1 MAELRAY
8 CHLDRLQPQF
18 ASLFASACRG
28 FLSVEGMASLFVEVV
43 PGVEINR
50 LSDIALKI
58 TNSKPGEMIVERR
71 YGMLEIH
78 SFEQEE
84 VLHAGSMILDELGLK
99 EEERLAPSVLATS
112 IINKIDPYQAVIINR
127 NSKGMLILGG
137 DDVYLLEVTPAA
149 YSSIAANEAEK
160 HCDVRLVDIRF
171 FGASG
176 RIYMAGTESE
186 IQAAAKKVVETGEQ
200 GILICATGSGICL
213 AANKVK
219 GARGAVV
226 WDEFTALQA
235 KEHNNA
241 NILCLA
247 GKVLDKETAKKIVR
261 LWLEADYAGEERH
274 ARRLGK
280 IEEAEK

>member
-8 CHLDRLQPQF
+8 CYLDQLQPQF

-28 FLSVEGMASLFVEVV
+28 FLSVEGMSSLFVEVV
-43 PGVEINR
+43 PGIEINR

-58 TNSKPGEMIVERR
+58 TNSRPGEMIVERR

-84 VLHAGSMILDELGLK
+84 VLHAGKMILDELGLK
-99 EEERLAPSVLATS
+99 QDQRLAPSVLATS

-171 FGASG
+171 FGAAG
-176 RIYMAGTESE
+176 RLYLAGSESE
-186 IQAAAKKVVETGEQ
+186 IQTAAKKVVETLNN
-200 GILICATGSGICL
+200 I
-213 AANKVK
+213 K
-219 GARGAVV
+219 GR
-226 WDEFTALQA
+226 TQ
-235 KEHNNA
+235 N
-241 NILCLA
+241 
-247 GKVLDKETAKKIVR
+247 
-261 LWLEADYAGEERH
+261 
-274 ARRLGK
+274 
-280 IEEAEK
+280 

>member
-8 CHLDRLQPQF
+8 CYLDRLQPQF

-43 PGVEINR
+43 PGIEINR
-50 LSDIALKI
+50 LTDIALKI
-58 TNSKPGEMIVERR
+58 TNSKPGEMIVERV

-84 VLHAGSMILDELGLK
+84 VLHAGKMILTELGL
-99 EEERLAPSVLATS
+99 EQEQRLAPKVLATS

-160 HCDVRLVDIRF
+160 HCHVRLVDIRF
-171 FGASG
+171 FGAAG
-176 RIYMAGTESE
+176 RIYLAGTESE
-186 IQAAAKKVVETGEQ
+186 IQAAAKKVVET
-200 GILICATGSGICL
+200 LNS
-213 AANKVK
+213 
-219 GARGAVV
+219 
-226 WDEFTALQA
+226 
-235 KEHNNA
+235 
-241 NILCLA
+241 
-247 GKVLDKETAKKIVR
+247 
-261 LWLEADYAGEERH
+261 
-274 ARRLGK
+274 
-280 IEEAEK
+280 IEGRKQ

>member
-8 CHLDRLQPQF
+8 CYLDRLQPQF

-43 PGVEINR
+43 PGIEINR
-50 LSDIALKI
+50 LTDIALKI
-58 TNSKPGEMIVERR
+58 TNSRPGEMIVERV

-84 VLHAGSMILDELGLK
+84 VLHAGKVILDELGLK
-99 EEERLAPSVLATS
+99 QEQRLAPKVLATS

-160 HCDVRLVDIRF
+160 HCNVRLVDIRF
-171 FGASG
+171 FGAAG
-176 RIYMAGTESE
+176 RIYLAGTESE
-186 IQAAAKKVVETGEQ
+186 VQAAAQRIVET
-200 GILICATGSGICL
+200 L
-213 AANKVK
+213 N
-219 GARGAVV
+219 
-226 WDEFTALQA
+226 ALQGR
-235 KEHNNA
+235 KP
-241 NILCLA
+241 
-247 GKVLDKETAKKIVR
+247 
-261 LWLEADYAGEERH
+261 
-274 ARRLGK
+274 
-280 IEEAEK
+280 

>member
-8 CHLDRLQPQF
+8 CYLDRLQPQF

-43 PGVEINR
+43 PGIEINR
-50 LSDIALKI
+50 LTDIALKI
-58 TNSKPGEMIVERR
+58 TNSRPGEMIVERV

-84 VLHAGSMILDELGLK
+84 VLHAGKMILTELGL
-99 EEERLAPSVLATS
+99 EQEQRLAPKVLATS

-160 HCDVRLVDIRF
+160 HCNVRLVDIRF
-171 FGASG
+171 FGAAG
-176 RIYMAGTESE
+176 RIYLAGTESE
-186 IQAAAKKVVETGEQ
+186 IQAAAKKVVET
-200 GILICATGSGICL
+200 LNS
-213 AANKVK
+213 
-219 GARGAVV
+219 
-226 WDEFTALQA
+226 
-235 KEHNNA
+235 
-241 NILCLA
+241 
-247 GKVLDKETAKKIVR
+247 
-261 LWLEADYAGEERH
+261 
-274 ARRLGK
+274 
-280 IEEAEK
+280 IEGRKQ

>member
-8 CHLDRLQPQF
+8 CYLDRLQPQF

-50 LSDIALKI
+50 LSDIALKA

-78 SFEQEE
+78 SFEQAE
-84 VLHAGSMILDELGLK
+84 VLHAGSMILDELGLQ

-160 HCDVRLVDIRF
+160 HCGVRLVDIRF

-186 IQAAAKKVVETGEQ
+186 IQTAAKKVVET
-200 GILICATGSGICL
+200 
-213 AANKVK
+213 
-219 GARGAVV
+219 
-226 WDEFTALQA
+226 
-235 KEHNNA
+235 
-241 NILCLA
+241 
-247 GKVLDKETAKKIVR
+247 
-261 LWLEADYAGEERH
+261 
-274 ARRLGK
+274 LGK
-280 IEEAEK
+280 IKGRTS

>member
-8 CHLDRLQPQF
+8 CYLDRLQPQF

-50 LSDIALKI
+50 LSDIALKA

-78 SFEQEE
+78 SFEQAE
-84 VLHAGSMILDELGLK
+84 VLHAGSMILDELGLQ
-99 EEERLAPSVLATS
+99 EEERLTPSVLATS

-160 HCDVRLVDIRF
+160 HCGVRLVDIRF

-186 IQAAAKKVVETGEQ
+186 IQAAAKKVVET
-200 GILICATGSGICL
+200 
-213 AANKVK
+213 
-219 GARGAVV
+219 
-226 WDEFTALQA
+226 
-235 KEHNNA
+235 
-241 NILCLA
+241 
-247 GKVLDKETAKKIVR
+247 
-261 LWLEADYAGEERH
+261 
-274 ARRLGK
+274 LGK
-280 IEEAEK
+280 IKGRTP

>member
-8 CHLDRLQPQF
+8 CYLDRLQPQF

-84 VLHAGSMILDELGLK
+84 VLHAGRMILEELGLK

-112 IINKIDPYQAVIINR
+112 IINKIDPYHAVIINR

-149 YSSIAANEAEK
+149 YSSVAANEAEK
-160 HCDVRLVDIRF
+160 HCGVRLVDIRF

-176 RIYMAGTESE
+176 RIYLAGTESE
-186 IQAAAKKVVETGEQ
+186 IQTAAKKVVET
-200 GILICATGSGICL
+200 L
-213 AANKVK
+213 
-219 GARGAVV
+219 
-226 WDEFTALQA
+226 
-235 KEHNNA
+235 
-241 NILCLA
+241 
-247 GKVLDKETAKKIVR
+247 KKIKGR
-261 LWLEADYAGEERH
+261 
-274 ARRLGK
+274 
-280 IEEAEK
+280 IP

>member
-8 CHLDRLQPQF
+8 CYLDRLQPQF

-43 PGVEINR
+43 PGIEINR
-50 LSDIALKI
+50 LTDIALKI
-58 TNSKPGEMIVERR
+58 TNSRPGEMIVERV

-84 VLHAGSMILDELGLK
+84 VLHAGKMILDELGLK
-99 EEERLAPSVLATS
+99 QEQRLAPKVLATS

-160 HCDVRLVDIRF
+160 HCNVRLVDIRF
-171 FGASG
+171 FGAAG
-176 RIYMAGTESE
+176 RIYLAGTESE
-186 IQAAAKKVVETGEQ
+186 IQAAAKKVVET
-200 GILICATGSGICL
+200 LNS
-213 AANKVK
+213 
-219 GARGAVV
+219 
-226 WDEFTALQA
+226 
-235 KEHNNA
+235 
-241 NILCLA
+241 
-247 GKVLDKETAKKIVR
+247 
-261 LWLEADYAGEERH
+261 
-274 ARRLGK
+274 
-280 IEEAEK
+280 IEGRKQ